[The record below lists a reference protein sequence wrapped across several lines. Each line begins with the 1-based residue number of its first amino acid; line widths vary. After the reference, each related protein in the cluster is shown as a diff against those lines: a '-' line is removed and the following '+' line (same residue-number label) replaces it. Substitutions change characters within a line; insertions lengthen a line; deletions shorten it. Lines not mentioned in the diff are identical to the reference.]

1 MVRLWLV
8 RLNINPPKFY
18 LEGGSEIT
26 YLILCSAMGNI
37 LLLFSSTYFNLLVV
51 FTVVMDLNK
60 PNIKY
65 YTWAIIIMT
74 LACITVCNSA
84 ERKPLFLPKP
94 NLASTAWRSDR
105 GFHTLI
111 IVMTPKSLL
120 WPEVR
125 DSCVTYAIIHVPSCH
140 SRSESHA
147 TIPSYP
153 PPKMWCD
160 INTVIL
166 FIDMLLPKWMGQN
179 VSSWY
184 FII

>member
-1 MVRLWLV
+1 MQWGT
-8 RLNINPPKFY
+8 FF
-18 LEGGSEIT
+18 
-26 YLILCSAMGNI
+26 CS
-37 LLLFSSTYFNLLVV
+37 SSTYFNLLVV
-51 FTVVMDLNK
+51 FTVVMDLNR

-65 YTWAIIIMT
+65 YTWAIIIVT

-84 ERKPLFLPKP
+84 EWKPLFLPKL

-125 DSCVTYAIIHVPSCH
+125 DSCVTDAIIHVPSCH

-153 PPKMWCD
+153 HLKCD
-160 INTVIL
+160 VINTVIL
-166 FIDMLLPKWMGQN
+166 FIDMLLPKCMGQN